1 MTTVAIVCEYNPF
14 HNGHEY
20 QIAKIREE
28 FGEDTVI
35 IGIMSGNFT
44 QRGEFAI
51 ADKGT
56 RAKCAVHGGANL
68 ILELPFPYSM
78 SSAEIFA
85 SAAVHIADSLEIID
99 YLSFGSE
106 SGDIQPLTE
115 LASLMMSEDFNNAVH
130 TLSNKAEFKG
140 RGYPEIIEEAVKM
153 LGYDKKSVEF
163 SPNNILALEYIKA
176 LKNTKSNIKPHTIKR
191 VGASYSSNKINAN
204 GKYESATAIRNEIMA
219 KNISA
224 LEYVPIAS
232 KQILLNEI
240 KIGAF
245 PCDSSKLSSAI
256 IASLRLSSPE
266 QPANVIHDCNGG
278 LFYRLRE
285 KSFEANNIDTLLRL
299 CETKAYTNARL
310 RRALMYTFFGVTSS
324 DVKSTPLFTQILAFD
339 CEGQAI
345 LKKIRKRCKIAVLT
359 KPSRTDELTSDA
371 MVQKMRADRA
381 DAIFQ
386 MTKPEHYDGNYAVR
400 FTPYVKK

>member
-1 MTTVAIVCEYNPF
+1 MTTVAIICEYNPF
-14 HNGHEY
+14 HNGHAY
-20 QIAKIREE
+20 HISKIREE
-28 FGEDTVI
+28 FGEDTAI

-44 QRGEFAI
+44 QRGECAI

-78 SSAEIFA
+78 ASAEIFA
-85 SAAVHIADSLEIID
+85 SAAVHIADSLCTVD

-106 SGDIQPLTE
+106 SGE
-115 LASLMMSEDFNNAVH
+115 LDSLIKLATLMLSDDFNLTMNK
-130 TLSNKAEFKG
+130 LSDDVFFKG
-140 RGYPEIIEEAVKM
+140 CGYPEMIEEAVKR
-153 LGYDKKSVEF
+153 LGYDNEKITF

-176 LKNTKSNIKPHTIKR
+176 LSTIGSKIKPHTIKR
-191 VGASYSSNKINAN
+191 LGAAYNSNTIDINN
-204 GKYESATAIRNEIMA
+204 SFESASAIRNEIKK

-224 LEYVPIAS
+224 LEYIPNFS
-232 KQILLNEI
+232 KDILLDEI
-240 KIGAF
+240 KNGAF
-245 PCDSSKLSSAI
+245 PCDTSKLSSAI
-256 IASLRLSSPE
+256 IAHLRLSSPE
-266 QPANVIHDCNGG
+266 QSTVSFHDCNGG
-278 LFYRLRE
+278 LYNRLRE

-310 RRALMYTFFGVTSS
+310 RRAMMYTFLGVTSS

-345 LKKIRKRCKIAVLT
+345 LKKIRKRSRITVLT
-359 KPSRTDELTSDA
+359 KPSAIEALPSDA
-371 MVQKMRADRA
+371 QLQKSRADRA

-386 MTKPEHYDGNYAVR
+386 MTKPEHFDGNYAIR